1 MSRQTSGTVSSRF
14 DDAVRFL
21 NAWIEALLD
30 YERLPGSD
38 FVGIY
43 AGKSAWS
50 DALVVVRDGALG
62 VLWIKEG
69 LGNPTSALVRLAHVE
84 GGVFRQQEPD
94 GTHGKHYILEPDETG
109 GVWLR
114 FNNNI
119 LTRQDVRERR
129 QRFVLES
136 PSGAGVGSRTVEPA

>member
-1 MSRQTSGTVSSRF
+1 MNRQTSGTVPCGF

-30 YERLPGSD
+30 YEPVPGSD
-38 FVGIY
+38 FVGFY
-43 AGKSAWS
+43 ADESAWS

-62 VLWIKEG
+62 VLWIEEG
-69 LGNPTSALVRLAHVE
+69 LGNPTGALVRLAHVE
-84 GGVFRQQEPD
+84 GGVFRQQAPD
-94 GTHGKHYILEPDETG
+94 GTHGKHYIFDPDETG

-119 LTRQDVRERR
+119 LTRQDVREKG
-129 QRFVLES
+129 QRFILES